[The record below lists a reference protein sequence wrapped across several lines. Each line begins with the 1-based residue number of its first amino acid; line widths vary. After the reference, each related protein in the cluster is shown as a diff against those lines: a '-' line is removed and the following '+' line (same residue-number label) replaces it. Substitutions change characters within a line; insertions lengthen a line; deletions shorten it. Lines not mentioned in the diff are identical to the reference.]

1 MEKSDGADE
10 LQDAA
15 PSCPVGLN
23 FQKTAAMKL
32 GQGLYETLVSEGL
45 AEELRRLDA
54 KRYEILRVRLDPGDS
69 HIIFVRHLRDVLARV
84 LTSFPAEERVRH
96 QSDLCNRF
104 LEIIDA
110 ELHDQAEG
118 WDSER
123 IALPAEALLALVERS
138 APLPGTRSIPDRP
151 AISLGTSDLLIN
163 ARGEPAL
170 GHVLAREVP
179 SADRVDLLCAF
190 IRWNGLRVL
199 EESLRAFRQLGRP
212 CGF

>member
-1 MEKSDGADE
+1 
-10 LQDAA
+10 
-15 PSCPVGLN
+15 
-23 FQKTAAMKL
+23 MKL
-32 GQGLYETLVSEGL
+32 RQGLYETLISEGL
-45 AEELRRLDA
+45 AEELRKLDA
-54 KRYEILRVRLDPGDS
+54 ERHEILRASLDPGDS

-96 QSDLCNRF
+96 QADLCNHL
-104 LEIIDA
+104 LEILDA

-118 WDSER
+118 WDSDR
-123 IALPAEALLALVERS
+123 IALPAEALQALVERS
-138 APLPGTRSIPDRP
+138 GSLPGTWSFPERP
-151 AISLGTSDLLIN
+151 AISLATSDLLIN

-170 GHVLAREVP
+170 GHVLAREFP